1 MVDGVVVVVVVGL
14 DTHTALD
21 VVEGGLVEVELT
33 WWLVVVGGGWS
44 EAPELESESAKSSSP
59 E

>member
-1 MVDGVVVVVVVGL
+1 MVDGVVVVVVVEL
-14 DTHTALD
+14 DTHTAL
-21 VVEGGLVEVELT
+21 VGGGLVELT
-33 WWLVVVGGGWS
+33 WWLVVGGGWS

>member
-33 WWLVVVGGGWS
+33 WWLVVVGGWS

>member
-1 MVDGVVVVVVVGL
+1 MDDVVVVVVVGL

-33 WWLVVVGGGWS
+33 WWLVVVVGGWS

>member
-1 MVDGVVVVVVVGL
+1 MVDGVVVVVGL

-33 WWLVVVGGGWS
+33 WWLVVVGGWS